1 MNCCDDFGNCR
12 QGCDCPARRQAA
24 YPATL
29 PPNLPGWDDN
39 SNACTNAR
47 KRFAN
52 IASVAGYSA
61 VIMLVIGLVLVLVMV
76 AGMGGWK

>member
-12 QGCDCPARRQAA
+12 QGRDCPARRQAA

-29 PPNLPGWDDN
+29 PPNLPGWTDN
-39 SNACTNAR
+39 SNACETER

-52 IASVAGYSA
+52 IASVAGYA
-61 VIMLVIGLVLVLVMV
+61 GVIMLGIGLVLVMV
-76 AGMGGWK
+76 TGMGGWK